1 MCFFYYLSEIRYR
14 LSYLG
19 ISFLVT
25 FCTCYHYSLQLIY
38 IFACPFLHSKHYSDA
53 SLPFDKGFIFT
64 NLTEA
69 LYTTLKIC
77 FIWSFIFFL
86 PFFIYQFWCFFTPSW
101 YFFERKRYK
110 IYVFSALFL
119 AFLGGFC
126 FYFLALPELLN
137 FLLNFKINT
146 DLFTIEL
153 TARIDSYVRISSAV
167 FIIVQSFFLS
177 PLLFS
182 VLYSFGYIDSVFLS
196 NNRKSLILCILLL
209 SAFVSPPDPA
219 AELLIFLFLLLIF
232 EFLIWIGFFIKNY
245 IPFHLSTRPSHTN
258 L

>member
-14 LSYLG
+14 LSYLS
-19 ISFLVT
+19 ISFLMV
-25 FCTCYHYSLQLIY
+25 FCTCYYYSLQLIY
-38 IFACPFLHSKHYSDA
+38 LFACPFLYSKHYSDS
-53 SLPFDKGFIFT
+53 SLVFDKGFIFT

-86 PFFIYQFWCFFTPSW
+86 PFFLYQFWCFFTPSW
-101 YFFERKRYK
+101 YFFERKIYK
-110 IYVFSALFL
+110 IYMFSAVFL
-119 AFLGGFC
+119 AFLGSFC

-137 FLLNFKINT
+137 FLLNFTINT
-146 DLFTIEL
+146 LLFRVEL
-153 TARIDSYVRISSAV
+153 TARIDSYVRISSAI
-167 FIIVQSFFLS
+167 FLMVQSFFLS

-182 VLYSFGYIDSVFLS
+182 VLYYFGYIDSVFLS
-196 NNRKSLILCILLL
+196 NNRKSVVLCILLW

-232 EFLIWIGFFIKNY
+232 EFFIWIGFFIKNY
-245 IPFHLSTRPSHTN
+245 IPFHLGMRPCRTN
-258 L
+258 F